1 MIWIDAFKLGTEIH
15 YKGRIIK
22 VSQEMLDE
30 AEQNFAMLS
39 AKGYRF
45 PFKREHGTVD
55 SFQYGDLMATR
66 QEDGYLS
73 LGIEMRRDEEKTAF
87 KQGIMREFS
96 VGFDTGW
103 IDPHTGEN
111 HGMVIYELSFT
122 SEGYQKVLRDP
133 TDINSGVALSASQF
147 IEPGAD
153 TMARTKVELA
163 AESAPLEETDA
174 KLMEGEP
181 TMADLLKA
189 IVDGFAS
196 LKGEK
201 EEPEELEMATDKEEE
216 VAKLSARINQLEADK
231 TRMELSAAGIKGD
244 VVPSLVQL
252 SRTDAKLYAATVKML
267 SSKPQPSIGTMGEV
281 ETTVHL
287 SAADVAAEAVK
298 AGKAGRGHLAIFL
311 NENYPEFPINTVRA
325 ALK

>member
-55 SFQYGDLMATR
+55 SFQYGDLMKTR

-73 LGIEMRRDEEKTAF
+73 LGIEMRRDEEKKAF

-133 TDINSGVALSASQF
+133 TDINSGVALSASQL
-147 IEPGAD
+147 IPGAE
-153 TMARTKVELA
+153 TMARTKIELA

-174 KLMEGEP
+174 ELMEGEP
-181 TMADLLKA
+181 TLADLLA
-189 IVDGFAS
+189 PLLARIEALEAAS
-196 LKGEK
+196 A
-201 EEPEELEMATDKEEE
+201 PKEEE
-216 VAKLSARINQLEADK
+216 EMEMSYEGDEKDGEIAKLSAIVHSLQADK

-252 SRTDAKLYAATVKML
+252 SRTDSKLYAATVKML
-267 SSKPQPSIGTMGEV
+267 SSKHIHSCRASEDSPR
-281 ETTVHL
+281 
-287 SAADVAAEAVK
+287 VAAFTRRFK
-298 AGKAGRGHLAIFL
+298 RGC
-311 NENYPEFPINTVRA
+311 
-325 ALK
+325 